1 MMRAVWQTLTMI
13 GIRVASTIFS
23 ALFAF
28 ASAAAELPSD
38 KAGLYPDDVV
48 AMQLN
53 ALQNNDEKDS
63 GIALTWEYTSPANQ
77 IANGPYP
84 RFARMIHQAFGDLL
98 QSQNFDVGAA
108 KVEDGG
114 ASVPVRLVCAAGKT
128 HGFIFWL
135 SMEHQGDRD
144 GHWLTEGVS
153 PVPIPQEPATPG
165 RPPQPPAAP
174 PAI

>member
-1 MMRAVWQTLTMI
+1 MRPICQTLGMI
-13 GIRVASTIFS
+13 RNRIVC
-23 ALFAF
+23 AF
-28 ASAAAELPSD
+28 AGALCAFTSVAAELPSD

-48 AMQLN
+48 ALQLN

-77 IANGPYP
+77 LANGPYS

-98 QSQNFDVGAA
+98 QSQNFDIGAA

-153 PVPIPQEPATPG
+153 PVPLPPEPAIPG